1 MLFVLGSVV
10 IFVPYFYTHASF
22 LHSSVTPMKLPHF
35 PRVRPFPG
43 VVAWAWHLIHFD
55 PPSPLYTCTSYF
67 TTCNLSRCLGL
78 WGCSCQVI
86 IDVLVLVVRACSRCR
101 CLNSSPPPSP
111 SPPHPLPPPPLPLPP
126 PLPRPGLPIL
136 ERPVPQFW
144 PRHNHLVL
152 IHDNS
157 LLFPPMLPF
166 SSSSPSQDLAIVV
179 SRFLVVDWEFQRTK
193 TSGLVAPGF
202 AETKTDRAYTIS
214 YCKPWAQAGRQAR
227 PPR

>member
-101 CLNSSPPPSP
+101 CLNSSPPPSNQSIDHYLHLHLHLTLCLHLRYHYHRHYHGPVCPFLNVQFHNSGPATTTSYSYMTIVFCSLPCYP
-111 SPPHPLPPPPLPLPP
+111 SP
-126 PLPRPGLPIL
+126 
-136 ERPVPQFW
+136 
-144 PRHNHLVL
+144 HLHL
-152 IHDNS
+152 H
-157 LLFPPMLPF
+157 
-166 SSSSPSQDLAIVV
+166 
-179 SRFLVVDWEFQRTK
+179 K
-193 TSGLVAPGF
+193 TSPLSCRV
-202 AETKTDRAYTIS
+202 S
-214 YCKPWAQAGRQAR
+214 
-227 PPR
+227 